1 MQYLME
7 LETIINVAL
16 HEAISRA
23 VTENE
28 PEQEALG

>member
-1 MQYLME
+1 MQYLMD

-16 HEAISRA
+16 HEATSRA

-28 PEQEALG
+28 QEQEAMG